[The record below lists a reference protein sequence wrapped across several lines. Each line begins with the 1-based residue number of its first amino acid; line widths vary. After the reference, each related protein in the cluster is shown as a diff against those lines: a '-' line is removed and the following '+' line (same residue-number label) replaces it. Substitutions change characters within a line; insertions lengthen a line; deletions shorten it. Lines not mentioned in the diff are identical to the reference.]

1 MTRAGGCDTR
11 AVRLAL
17 VAFASLL
24 VATTATAA
32 DVHPRRL
39 ALQMAD
45 LPQGFVLDR
54 DDSGVRTN
62 ALELREHPELAQ
74 LFDRCERVTGYSA
87 EFRKGNSFVGSRA
100 DLVER
105 PEGARLLLDWYDRE
119 VRKGGVAGLR
129 RTRGGVG
136 SASWLYWQES
146 AKLTLVAWRYRR
158 VFAAVLGTD
167 LTREQTLALARAQQ
181 RRIAAA
187 LG

>member
-1 MTRAGGCDTR
+1 VRVATL
-11 AVRLAL
+11 AVL
-17 VAFASLL
+17 SLF

-39 ALQMAD
+39 ALQAAD
-45 LPQGFVLDR
+45 LPDGFVLDR
-54 DDSGVRTN
+54 YESGVRSN
-62 ALELREHPELAQ
+62 SSELREHPELES
-74 LFDRCERVTGYSA
+74 LFDRVDRVTGYSV
-87 EFRKGNSFVGSRA
+87 EFRKGSAFVGSRA

-167 LTREQTLALARAQQ
+167 LTRDQTLALARAQQ

-187 LG
+187 IG